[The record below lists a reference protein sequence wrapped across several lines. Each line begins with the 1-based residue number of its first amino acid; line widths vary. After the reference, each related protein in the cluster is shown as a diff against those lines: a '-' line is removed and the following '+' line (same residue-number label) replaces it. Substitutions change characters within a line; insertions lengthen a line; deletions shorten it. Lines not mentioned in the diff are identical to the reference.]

1 MEPLSVEK
9 KKPAKARNFNR
20 QLHHPAAGA
29 SKSFAVTS

>member
-20 QLHHPAAGA
+20 QLHHPTAGA